1 MLGLH
6 KCLLPW
12 LARRIQHL
20 RRKAISPHVVDLA
33 CSSYRRPAARSPP
46 NPNASTCGICVI
58 CSENHKAANRS
69 FPREKKN
76 NPSDS
81 RTLKSDWFSYVFV
94 WRYVVMLKLPEPP
107 SPLWLWH
114 GINTGVAARSHLAKL
129 SCSNKYWQS
138 CLLLLA
144 DLKLIFAFRLT
155 RWRKYSFFLISLPLI
170 VEAETFCTVFFF
182 EAASSVCVSNP
193 DCVAQWL

>member
-1 MLGLH
+1 MPPALTRTANPAPAQENDFPTCCWLSVQ
-6 KCLLPW
+6 LL
-12 LARRIQHL
+12 
-20 RRKAISPHVVDLA
+20 
-33 CSSYRRPAARSPP
+33 SPP
-46 NPNASTCGICVI
+46 SRQVSPESQCLHMQNVCDLQRKSQSCQSPFSLW
-58 CSENHKAANRS
+58 
-69 FPREKKN
+69 EKKT

-94 WRYVVMLKLPEPP
+94 WRYVAAYLPEPP

-114 GINTGVAARSHLAKL
+114 GINTGVAARSLLAKL

-182 EAASSVCVSNP
+182 FFWGCLVCL
-193 DCVAQWL
+193 CE